1 MKDVSDELL
10 ELTNKK
16 AEINNWD
23 DLVDPSKKDYKEL
36 VTEAIDESIQAIKN
50 SDFILSI
57 KKYTYTYEDGDFR
70 EMD

>member
-1 MKDVSDELL
+1 MKNFNDALL

-16 AEINNWD
+16 TEINNWD
-23 DLVDPSKKDYKEL
+23 DLVDPNKKDYKEL
-36 VTEAIDESIQAIKN
+36 LVEAINESIQAIEN

-57 KKYTYTYEDGDFR
+57 KKYTYEDGDFR